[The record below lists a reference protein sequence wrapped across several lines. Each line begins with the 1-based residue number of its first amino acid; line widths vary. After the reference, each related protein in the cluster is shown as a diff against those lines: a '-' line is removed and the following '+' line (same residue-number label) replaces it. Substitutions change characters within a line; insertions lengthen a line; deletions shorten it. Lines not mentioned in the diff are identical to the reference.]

1 MAPRKSVN
9 FMEQNAINEIA
20 QWLPEIDPCQIDL
33 TSGPSDN
40 EYHKQLTS
48 ITEDIHAWAISI
60 LEKASLPI
68 ASNEVNTLIDKY
80 DISSDEGCALHVLV
94 ELDAMRTSLKQTD
107 ANTAVIT
114 GMKVFEAIW
123 KRAIAKI
130 HQTTPQEEDRGPIH
144 ESTNEINEV
153 GSEENIVLYQET
165 IDELNK
171 KYPHCSI
178 NALRLLASTRL
189 NVTKQ
194 QLDDLGISPQ

>member
-1 MAPRKSVN
+1 MD
-9 FMEQNAINEIA
+9 QNAINEVA
-20 QWLPEIDPCQIDL
+20 QWLPDLDPCEIDLSTSPTEENYQI
-33 TSGPSDN
+33 
-40 EYHKQLTS
+40 QLID
-48 ITEDIHAWAISI
+48 ITENIHAWAISV

-80 DISSDEGCALHVLV
+80 DVSTDEGCALHILV
-94 ELDAMRTSLKQTD
+94 ELEAMRTSLKNTD

-123 KRAIAKI
+123 KRAIAKY
-130 HQTTPQEEDRGPIH
+130 HQTAIQDNEQETEYENAEAIDEGNKYEDIA
-144 ESTNEINEV
+144 
-153 GSEENIVLYQET
+153 LYQET

>member
-1 MAPRKSVN
+1 
-9 FMEQNAINEIA
+9 MEQNAINEVT
-20 QWLPEIDPCQIDL
+20 QWLPDLDPCEIDLSMDSIED
-33 TSGPSDN
+33 T
-40 EYHKQLTS
+40 YHKNLIN
-48 ITEDIHAWAISI
+48 ITENIHAWAISV

-80 DISSDEGCALHVLV
+80 DISSDEGCALHILV
-94 ELDAMRTSLKQTD
+94 ELDAMRSSLKNTD
-107 ANTAVIT
+107 ANTSVIT

-123 KRAIAKI
+123 KRAITKY
-130 HQTTPQEEDRGPIH
+130 HQTDTQTEQQETDEAVSSD
-144 ESTNEINEV
+144 
-153 GSEENIVLYQET
+153 SEENIALYQKT

>member
-1 MAPRKSVN
+1 MD
-9 FMEQNAINEIA
+9 QNAINEVA
-20 QWLPEIDPCQIDL
+20 QWLPDLDPCEIDLSMDSIEDTYNKYL
-33 TSGPSDN
+33 IN
-40 EYHKQLTS
+40 
-48 ITEDIHAWAISI
+48 ITENIHAWAISV

-80 DISSDEGCALHVLV
+80 DISTDEGCALHILV
-94 ELDAMRTSLKQTD
+94 ELDAMRSSLKNAD
-107 ANTAVIT
+107 ANTSVIT

-123 KRAIAKI
+123 KRAIAKF
-130 HQTTPQEEDRGPIH
+130 HQTDTQTDTQTEQQETDETVSSD
-144 ESTNEINEV
+144 
-153 GSEENIVLYQET
+153 SEENIALYQET

-194 QLDDLGISPQ
+194 QLDDLEISPQ